1 MEKKK
6 VEGYNEESK
15 KELPKKAK
23 LEVEINGEW
32 VDSKK
37 APLSAPV
44 TGVRFNMADVKVKT
58 TNGWFDETDPEKEP
72 VTMIE
77 VDDDSLKLAVHV
89 KGGEWLPLV
98 TGKAGCGVPIDGV
111 SFVKM

>member
-6 VEGYNEESK
+6 VEEPK
-15 KELPKKAK
+15 KELPKKTE
-23 LEVEINGEW
+23 LEVEIDGEW

-37 APLSAPV
+37 ASLGTPV
-44 TGVRFNMADVKVKT
+44 TGVRFNTADVKVKT
-58 TNGWFDETDPEKEP
+58 ANGWFDETDPEKEP
-72 VTMIE
+72 VLQIE

-89 KGGEWLPLV
+89 KGGEWLPLA
-98 TGKAGCGVPIDGV
+98 TGKAGCGIPIDGV